1 MAAVQRRARAGG
13 SPGCSS
19 GEWSEERDLM
29 ADPSF
34 LRPSPGPAPIDT
46 AVALKQT
53 AFLPSLLRAQPHPE
67 RVAEFNERDDWPAR
81 AQRTFDVVA
90 ASVLLAVAAPM
101 IVTAVLAIKITSPGP
116 ALVRRNCVGPNGRL
130 FEQFTLR
137 TTVLDAEGRLANFEH
152 LDSPDGVRFRLTNT
166 PRITR
171 VGHLL
176 CALSIDRAPQLVNVI
191 RGEMSLFGPRP
202 ALSPS

>member
-19 GEWSEERDLM
+19 GEWSEERDLL

-46 AVALKQT
+46 VVTSNQT
-53 AFLPSLLRAQPHPE
+53 AFLPSLLRAQPRPE
-67 RVAEFNERDDWPAR
+67 WVAEFNERDGWRAR
-81 AQRTFDVVA
+81 TQRAFDVVA
-90 ASVLLAVAAPM
+90 ASVLLAFAAPVIVAAM
-101 IVTAVLAIKITSPGP
+101 LAIKVTSPGP
-116 ALVRRNCVGPNGRL
+116 VLVRQNCVGPNGWL
-130 FEQFTLR
+130 FERYMLR
-137 TTVLDAEGRLANFEH
+137 ATVLDAEVRLANIEH

-202 ALSPS
+202 ALPSS

>member
-19 GEWSEERDLM
+19 GEWSEERDLL

-53 AFLPSLLRAQPHPE
+53 AFLPSLLRAQPRPA
-67 RVAEFNERDDWPAR
+67 RAAESVVRDDWRAR
-81 AQRTFDVVA
+81 AQRTLDVVA
-90 ASVLLAVAAPM
+90 ASVLLAFAASVIVAAM
-101 IVTAVLAIKITSPGP
+101 LAIKVTSPGP
-116 ALVRRNCVGPNGRL
+116 VLMRQNRVGPDGRL
-130 FEQFTLR
+130 FERYRLR
-137 TTVLDAEGRLANFEH
+137 TTVLDAEARLANVEH
-152 LDSPDGVRFRLTNT
+152 LDAPDGVRFRLNNT
-166 PRITR
+166 PRFTR

-191 RGEMSLFGPRP
+191 RGEMSLFGPQL
-202 ALSPS
+202 ALPPN